1 LLHYGPRNCRCCY
14 FFYKRINVSV
24 VVFRKQSALQEA
36 EEPKPEAKEKPMPV
50 SNLTEGLGDI
60 QAGLRV
66 SEDMIRKSGE
76 EVQRNTGLREYL
88 LALRR

>member
-1 LLHYGPRNCRCCY
+1 
-14 FFYKRINVSV
+14 
-24 VVFRKQSALQEA
+24 
-36 EEPKPEAKEKPMPV
+36 MPV
-50 SNLTEGLGDI
+50 SNLTEGVGDI
-60 QAGLRV
+60 QAGLKV